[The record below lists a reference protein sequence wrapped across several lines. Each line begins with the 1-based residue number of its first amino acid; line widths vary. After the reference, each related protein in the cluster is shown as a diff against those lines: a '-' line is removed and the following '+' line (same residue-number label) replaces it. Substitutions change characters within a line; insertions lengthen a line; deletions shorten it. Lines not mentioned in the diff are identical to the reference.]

1 MQIIGLTGGIG
12 MGKST
17 ITRLLRQRR
26 IPVFDADAT
35 VHALQ
40 KPGGRALPAIETAFP
55 GTVRDG
61 RLDRARLRAMVLDDP
76 SALQRLESVMHPMV
90 RAAENAFL
98 ARARRAGVPIA
109 VLDIPLL
116 FETGGAG
123 KVDKVIAVS
132 APDQVQR
139 ARVRNRRQLNTE
151 QIDAILARQL
161 SDRDRRRR
169 ADFVIMTG
177 LSRRHAQARLVH
189 LIDRIQCGR

>member
-1 MQIIGLTGGIG
+1 

-76 SALQRLESVMHPMV
+76 GALQRLESVMHPMV